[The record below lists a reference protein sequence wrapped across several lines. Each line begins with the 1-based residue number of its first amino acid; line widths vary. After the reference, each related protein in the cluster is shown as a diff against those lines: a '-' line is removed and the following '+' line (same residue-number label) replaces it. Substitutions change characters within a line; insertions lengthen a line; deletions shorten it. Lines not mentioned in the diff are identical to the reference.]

1 MANTARRKKILYS
14 ADQTPP
20 KGVLIL
26 SSLQQMLVL
35 ISIGMAVPVSVA
47 RIAGLDLLHSSSFL
61 AASLLCMGVASIV
74 QTFPGKF
81 LGSGYQSF
89 SACDSAAISA
99 CVLAA
104 ELGGIPLVLGMTVYS
119 CILRFVLGSFAFR
132 LRKLFPAEV
141 TGTMI
146 FILGINLIP
155 TSFKYFIGTG
165 GFDPMH
171 LVVAGATLL
180 FMLACSLFIKP
191 LKPYSAL
198 AGVAFGYLLSIAT
211 GVFDISSFSVIR
223 ERSVVALPI
232 YAELS
237 YSFDVRMLV
246 PFFIISIAGIVDNI
260 GDFTAVQAANDPN
273 MKKTDWRSIERG
285 IRGGSLASGIIALL
299 GGAAQSTS
307 TANIGI
313 AGASGITS
321 RKVAYV
327 AGGML
332 IVVSFF
338 PGVMSVLSMIPEP
351 VLGAVLMYSMCYIM
365 SGGFSTLMSLE
376 LSDRRIFTVFL
387 SIAASVST
395 LIPGLYDFLPKSVSD
410 VLISPMIM
418 GVIVLMVTTLFC
430 RIGTHKKFEILTEI
444 DATGVKALNEQID
457 NVCCKWNTQLA
468 MTRQI
473 KAALN
478 AVCEGVFEQDGNAK
492 LRCVIRYD
500 TLQVKMH
507 IETDEIGEVD
517 AENITVLPSEPTSLS
532 IALAMLPKL
541 FDNVN
546 VKWKDGALIADMSE
560 DIR

>member
-1 MANTARRKKILYS
+1 MSKGNITKRKKILYS
-14 ADQTPP
+14 AEQAPP
-20 KGVLIL
+20 TGVLIL
-26 SSLQQMLVL
+26 SSLQQMLLL
-35 ISIGMAVPVSVA
+35 ISIGMALPVSVA
-47 RIAGLDLLHSSSFL
+47 RVAGLDLLHSSTFL

-74 QTFPGKF
+74 QTLPGKF
-81 LGSGYQSF
+81 LGSGYQTF

-104 ELGGIPLVLGMTVYS
+104 ELGGIPLVLGMTIYS

-155 TSFKYFIGTG
+155 TSFKYFVGTG
-165 GFDPMH
+165 TFNPMH

-198 AGVAFGYLLSIAT
+198 AGVVFGYILSIIT
-211 GVFDISSFSVIR
+211 GIFDISTLADIGK
-223 ERSVVALPI
+223 RSVVALPI
-232 YAELS
+232 YADLS
-237 YSFDVRMLV
+237 YSFDVKMLV
-246 PFFIISIAGIVDNI
+246 PFFIISVAGIVDNI
-260 GDFTAVQAANDPN
+260 GDFTAVQSANDPN
-273 MKKTDWRSIERG
+273 AKKIDWRSIERG
-285 IRGGSLASGIIALL
+285 IRGGSLASAFMTLL
-299 GGAAQSTS
+299 GGSAQSTS

-332 IVVSFF
+332 IAVSFF
-338 PGVMSVLSMIPEP
+338 PGVMGVLSMIPEP

-376 LSDRRIFTVFL
+376 LTDRRIFTIFL
-387 SIAASVST
+387 SIAAAVST

-410 VLISPMIM
+410 VLVSPMIM
-418 GVIVLMVTTLFC
+418 GVLVLMITTLFC
-430 RIGTHKKFEILTEI
+430 RLGTHKKFEMLTEI
-444 DATGVKALNEQID
+444 DAYGVQALNEQID

-473 KAALN
+473 KMALN
-478 AVCEGVFEQDGNAK
+478 AVCEGVFEQNKNTK

-500 TLQVKMH
+500 NLQVKVH
-507 IETDEIGEVD
+507 IETDEIGMEEIIES
-517 AENITVLPSEPTSLS
+517 AAEPTSMS

-546 VKWKDGALIADMSE
+546 VKWKSGALIADMSE